1 MLTHFNVEMF
11 HEVERGDTLPR
22 CRSSRYSLAA
32 LGDGGGMKLR
42 GRSIVSSRAQFQSE
56 IALKEKQP
64 CGRLAPSPTG
74 PLHLGNAWAFLLAW
88 LAARAE
94 GGRVI
99 LRMEDIDPARS
110 RPEWVGAV
118 CRDLRWLGL
127 DWDEGPDAGGGMADT
142 GPHAPYEQSRA
153 GPLYERAFAVLVAA
167 GRVYPCY
174 CTRKELRTLAGAPHG
189 AADGL
194 GDAGA
199 SYPGTC
205 RRLSPAE
212 RRERELAG
220 RRSAWRLACPEGAAE
235 SFDDAVLGPQH
246 VTLAECGGDFALRR
260 SDGVWAYQL
269 AVVVDDARMG
279 VTQVVRGE
287 DILLSTPRQLL
298 LFRLLG
304 ARPPRY
310 AHIPLLYDAAGDR
323 LAKRHHSLSLGA
335 LREAG
340 VRPEAII
347 DWLAR
352 AAGLGGGT
360 PAELAVR
367 LRREGK
373 FPWERLPRAGLRL
386 SDDVGEALLRGNAP
400 LPEPLL
406 RGKKKQNRGNSL
418 LKGGACSARR
428 R

>member
-1 MLTHFNVEMF
+1 MLKDSTFENIDG
-11 HEVERGDTLPR
+11 VERETLSR
-22 CRSSRYSLAA
+22 RRSGRRFSAA
-32 LGDGGGMKLR
+32 SSDGGGVNLR
-42 GRSIVSSRAQFQSE
+42 GRNITSGHGQFQSE
-56 IALKEKQP
+56 IPLREERP

-94 GGRVI
+94 GGRVV

-110 RPEWVGAV
+110 RPEWAGAI

-127 DWDEGPDAGGGMADT
+127 DWDEGPDAGCGMADA
-142 GPHAPYEQSRA
+142 GPHAPYRQSRA
-153 GPLYERAFAVLVAA
+153 GRLYERAFAVLDAA

-174 CTRKELRTLAGAPHG
+174 CTRKELRALAGAPHG

-199 SYPGTC
+199 FYPGTC

-212 RRERELAG
+212 RRERERAG
-220 RRSAWRLACPEGAAE
+220 RHSAWRLACPEGATE

-246 VTLAECGGDFALRR
+246 FTLAECGGDFALRR
-260 SDGVWAYQL
+260 SDGEWAYQL
-269 AVVVDDARMG
+269 AVVVDNARMG
-279 VTQVVRGE
+279 LTQVVRGE

-304 ARPPRY
+304 ERPPRY
-310 AHIPLLYDAAGDR
+310 AHIPLLHDAAGER
-323 LAKRHHSLSLGA
+323 LAKRHHSLSLGT

-340 VRPEAII
+340 VRPEAVTA
-347 DWLAR
+347 WLAR
-352 AAGLGGGT
+352 AAGLGEGV
-360 PAELAVR
+360 PADLAVR

-373 FPWERLPRAGLRL
+373 FPWERLPRTGLRL
-386 SDDVGEALLRGNAP
+386 SDNVAEALRRGDAP
-400 LPEPLL
+400 LPEPLP
-406 RGKKKQNRGNSL
+406 
-418 LKGGACSARR
+418 ACKNT
-428 R
+428 